1 MTLGERWADTELSVC
16 TQSVCNIPSV
26 LEMSG
31 DVIFWNVCKKPGCT
45 IITHMYTD
53 TRDIRKQAWV
63 KVSHPSLECKK
74 DLLPFKTQFPDT
86 RHMDQIVP
94 CFFPPLPAYYCSWSS
109 VKALASFPQALWQA
123 WASSL
128 FSSDKEGRGWQCFC
142 LPVWE
147 GRRRRRRW
155 ESRKKEGG
163 MLEGKGEDVQQCGN
177 GGGGGWL

>member
-74 DLLPFKTQFPDT
+74 DLLPFKTQFPET

-94 CFFPPLPAYYCSWSS
+94 CFFFLLCLPITARG
-109 VKALASFPQALWQA
+109 ALWKPWPA
-123 WASSL
+123 
-128 FSSDKEGRGWQCFC
+128 FRRHFGKHEHPVYFPRIRRG
-142 LPVWE
+142 
-147 GRRRRRRW
+147 
-155 ESRKKEGG
+155 GG
-163 MLEGKGEDVQQCGN
+163 GSVFVCPCERE
-177 GGGGGWL
+177 GGGGGGEKAERKREVC